1 MVCYSLFA
9 VVAAILTTITFVLL
23 ARLHQFNEND
33 IRPRTIQEGMTVELS
48 FGVGTEL
55 LEKGS
60 LGIDNDYYGCLY
72 ILSLECSATISMM
85 SIPVM
90 IQMIT

>member
-1 MVCYSLFA
+1 VVCYSLFA

-23 ARLHQFNEND
+23 ARLPQFIEND

-60 LGIDNDYYGCLY
+60 LGIDNDCYGCLY
-72 ILSLECSATISMM
+72 IISGM
-85 SIPVM
+85 
-90 IQMIT
+90 QCHDL